1 MQVSQTRGS
10 SSSSKKTS
18 VRKQT
23 ALVCLLLV
31 AYVVWIGMLFIGH
44 LVLFEYELTPSPL
57 TNTKRVFPH
66 HSGVQLAHGR
76 QNIVLFLHPACPCS
90 VATVDEFHQL
100 MRQGDKDSVGTV
112 IFYMPPEKEGEWS
125 LAPIIQSVKRIRNV
139 SVEYDTDGSLAQ
151 TFGVTTSGHVLI
163 YDGRGVL
170 QFTGGITGSRGHSGD
185 NHYLELAKQCILARK
200 AKYTTTPVFGCSLR
214 AIR

>member
-1 MQVSQTRGS
+1 MQVRQTRGS
-10 SSSSKKTS
+10 SSSSKKPS

-23 ALVCLLLV
+23 ALVCLLVV

-57 TNTKRVFPH
+57 ANTKRIFPH
-66 HSGVQLAHGR
+66 LSGVQLAHGR
-76 QNIVLFLHPACPCS
+76 QNLVLFLHPACPCS
-90 VATVDEFHQL
+90 VATVDEFHEL
-100 MRQGDKDSVGTV
+100 MREGEKDSVGTV
-112 IFYMPPEKEGEWS
+112 IFYMPPEMEGEWS
-125 LAPIIQSVKRIRNV
+125 VAPIIQSVKRIRNV